1 MTRRLLVLA
10 FTLHLALLA
19 TSTWA
24 QQANTV
30 PVVGV
35 LMVNAGPSEGPVEA
49 LRTGLRELGYVDGR
63 NIRIEYRGA
72 QGQAARLPGLA
83 KELVRLKVD
92 VLVAGSEPAVRAVR
106 EATSTIPIV
115 MVLYDYDPVAAELI
129 DSFRRPGGN
138 ITGIFTRQ
146 SELVGKR
153 LELLK
158 QTLPGVSRVAVFWD
172 AFGRGQL
179 EALEPAARSL
189 GIQLQLIELRAP
201 YDFEAAF
208 ANAKQKR
215 ADAVTLLFSPV
226 FYVHRGQI
234 GALAVKYRLPMVIS
248 QPDWLEHG
256 GLMSYG
262 PRYTDTWSR
271 AAYFIDRLLKGAR
284 PSDLPVE
291 QTATFELVF
300 NLKTAKTLGITI
312 PQSMLL
318 RADEVIR

>member
-1 MTRRLLVLA
+1 MTRSVLVLA

-35 LMVNAGPSEGPVEA
+35 LMVNAGSSEGPVEA

-129 DSFRRPGGN
+129 DSFGRPGGN

-158 QTLPGVSRVAVFWD
+158 QALPGLSRVAVFWD
-172 AFGRGQL
+172 AFGQRQL

-189 GIQLQLIELRAP
+189 GIQLQLTELRAP

-226 FYVHRGQI
+226 FYVHRAQI